1 MNTLKDYVNWKLTH
15 ADKVAEAEGYP
26 LTMENCKRN
35 KRMKQLEVYGNS
47 VQDGT
52 PTPDNPVEVQS
63 VGEKSVNLFDKD
75 NFVYVSSWN
84 VSKANVSSTDT
95 GISFVINDKIGHV
108 HLSLGLASD
117 YAGKTLVLTSTSN
130 YSTNTRLVIRNPS
143 GEAVKTSSTIGNN
156 NGNGLYSTTLTIE
169 EDTYTNEVLCIRLYF
184 QEEYAEDGTI
194 LEAGSVLEYKDI
206 MVAESNT
213 PLPYEPY
220 GKYKIPLVQ
229 RGINLFDVKTYPLTT
244 GHWING
250 NTGLYLVDKMY
261 AATPDF
267 IPCADLIGKTIT
279 ISRTGGSNPGIA
291 FYDDNKTYVSGK
303 GNGNSAYTK
312 LTTTVPEN
320 AVYYRFCVVADY
332 KDTAQIQE
340 GSTVLPYESYVEPT
354 TTNIFLDEPLRKIG
368 DYADYIDFKN
378 NKVVR
383 NIGVLNST
391 QINKQNIM
399 KYASDAYGYNNS
411 YRFAAFGLLNTN
423 DRNLKLAYS
432 NLLSGG
438 GFFTSAPLTSISYS
452 SGGFLYLRFDDENNY
467 GVTDIATCKQW
478 IAQNNLLINYVRNKA
493 TEESLNIELPQ
504 LPKLNA
510 KTTIVEVDTSLA
522 PSNSYGKYI
531 KK

>member
-1 MNTLKDYVNWKLTH
+1 MLLRDFVNKKMAS
-15 ADKVAEAEGYP
+15 ADKEASAEGYP
-26 LTMENCKRN
+26 LTLNDCK
-35 KRMKQLEVYGNS
+35 KYKKMKQLEIYGNS
-47 VQDGT
+47 FQDGA
-52 PTPDNPVEVQS
+52 PTPDNPIEVQS
-63 VGEKSVNLFDKD
+63 VGELVSDVN
-75 NFVYVSSWN
+75 
-84 VSKANVSSTDT
+84 DT
-95 GISFVINDKIGHV
+95 N
-108 HLSLGLASD
+108 
-117 YAGKTLVLTSTSN
+117 
-130 YSTNTRLVIRNPS
+130 
-143 GEAVKTSSTIGNN
+143 
-156 NGNGLYSTTLTIE
+156 
-169 EDTYTNEVLCIRLYF
+169 
-184 QEEYAEDGTI
+184 
-194 LEAGSVLEYKDI
+194 
-206 MVAESNT
+206 
-213 PLPYEPY
+213 Y

-250 NTGLYLVDKMY
+250 NTGLYLNDKMY
-261 AATPDF
+261 AATQDF

-279 ISRTGGSNPGIA
+279 ISRTGGGNPGIA

-340 GSTVLPYESYVEPT
+340 GSTVLPYEPYVEPT

-383 NIGVLNST
+383 NIGALNSE

-411 YRFAAFGLLNTN
+411 YRFAAFGLLNTSA
-423 DRNLKLAYS
+423 RNLKLAYC
-432 NLLSGG
+432 NLLGDG
-438 GFFTSAPLTSISYS
+438 TFFTNAPLTSISYS

-467 GVTDIATCKQW
+467 GVTNIATCKQW
-478 IAQNNLLINYVRNKA
+478 IKDNNLLIHCVRNTP
-493 TEESLNIELPQ
+493 TEEPIICN

-510 KTTIVEVDTSLA
+510 KTSIIEVGTSLA
-522 PSNSYGKYI
+522 ASNAKGKYI
-531 KK
+531 KR